1 MSRIMTTRHITL
13 SAQQGMVT
21 ELELMG
27 QGFGPGE
34 RYMLRYHRTASSSS
48 QVFDV
53 TVPDDRSTWSGF
65 RYRNNEVS
73 ILLLRQ
79 GRSSAAA

>member
-1 MSRIMTTRHITL
+1 MTTRHITL
-13 SAQQGMVT
+13 STQRGMVT
-21 ELELMG
+21 ELELLG
-27 QGFGPGE
+27 EGFGPSQ
-34 RYMLRYHRTASSSS
+34 RYMLRYHKTASAS
-48 QVFDV
+48 
-53 TVPDDRSTWSGF
+53 TEALIPDGHAALCSGF

>member
-1 MSRIMTTRHITL
+1 MTTRHITL
-13 SAQQGMVT
+13 SAQDGMVT

-27 QGFGPGE
+27 KAFGPGE
-34 RYMLRYHRTASSSS
+34 RYILRYHRSDEAQSKILDMSLPETSMS
-48 QVFDV
+48 
-53 TVPDDRSTWSGF
+53 WSGF
-65 RYRNNEVS
+65 RYRNTEVS